1 MIITCP
7 CGQKKFEID
16 ASLIPDNGRTLQ
28 CGSCNHQWFFKKE
41 IDEEF
46 IEKPL
51 KLQTQEDN
59 SENEIIINEKVVS
72 KRAEKNLPII
82 KNDKK
87 FGSTNILL
95 KILNILI
102 VFIITLISIILVLD
116 TFKNNL
122 ISIFPNLELI
132 LYNLFESIKDIKL
145 FLTDLIK

>member
-1 MIITCP
+1 MIIECIK
-7 CGQKKFEID
+7 CNKKFEVD
-16 ASLIPDNGRTLQ
+16 RELIPEKGRNIQ
-28 CGSCNHQWFFKKE
+28 CGSCHHIWWFQENTNKK
-41 IDEEF
+41 IKN
-46 IEKPL
+46 KPL
-51 KLQTQEDN
+51 KLQIQEND

-72 KRAEKNLPII
+72 KAAEKNLPII

-122 ISIFPNLELI
+122 ILIFPNLELI

>member
-1 MIITCP
+1 MIIECIK
-7 CGQKKFEID
+7 CNKKFEVD
-16 ASLIPDNGRTLQ
+16 GELIPEKGRNIQ
-28 CGSCNHQWFFKKE
+28 CGSCHHIWWFKE
-41 IDEEF
+41 NKNIK
-46 IEKPL
+46 IKNKPL
-51 KLQTQEDN
+51 KLQIQEND
-59 SENEIIINEKVVS
+59 SESEIIINEKIVS

-102 VFIITLISIILVLD
+102 VIIITLISIILVLD

-122 ISIFPNLELI
+122 ILIFPNLELI

>member
-7 CGQKKFEID
+7 CCQKKFEID

-28 CGSCNHQWFFKKE
+28 CGSCDHQWFFKKE
-41 IDEEF
+41 IEEEF

-51 KLQTQEDN
+51 KLQTQENN
-59 SENEIIINEKVVS
+59 SENEMSINENIISEKN
-72 KRAEKNLPII
+72 EKNLPII
-82 KNDKK
+82 KNDNK

-95 KILNILI
+95 RIFSILI
-102 VFIITLISIILVLD
+102 VIIITLISVILVLD

-122 ISIFPNLELI
+122 ILFIPNLELI